1 MCVCVVYTE
10 TSPQVPILVASYQ
23 FVKQKMMLI
32 LYLSLLCGINCLPS
46 ALELPPPSLVTPPP
60 LQVQPRHVHLA
71 LGEEPDTLA
80 VSWSTVNSTAE
91 SVVLVYS
98 RGRELAFQG
107 EAVLFV
113 DGGKKKASQW
123 IHKVIVSGLDGD
135 SSYRYRVG
143 SSLGW
148 SDVFIM
154 QTLPSGLLFL

>member
-1 MCVCVVYTE
+1 
-10 TSPQVPILVASYQ
+10 
-23 FVKQKMMLI
+23 MLI
-32 LYLSLLCGINCLPS
+32 LCLSLLCGINCLPS
-46 ALELPPPSLVTPPP
+46 ALELPPP

-107 EAVLFV
+107 AAVLFV

-123 IHKVIVSGLDGD
+123 IHKVIVNGLDGD

-154 QTLPSGLLFL
+154 QTLPSGLLIL

>member
-1 MCVCVVYTE
+1 
-10 TSPQVPILVASYQ
+10 
-23 FVKQKMMLI
+23 MLI

-46 ALELPPPSLVTPPP
+46 ALELPPPPSLVTPPP

-71 LGEEPDTLA
+71 LGEEADTLA

-98 RGRELAFQG
+98 RGQELAFRG
-107 EAVLFV
+107 AAVLFV

-123 IHKVIVSGLDGD
+123 IHKVIVNGLDGD

-154 QTLPSGLLFL
+154 QTLPSGLLFSEVDCVF

>member
-1 MCVCVVYTE
+1 M
-10 TSPQVPILVASYQ
+10 
-23 FVKQKMMLI
+23 I
-32 LYLSLLCGINCLPS
+32 LYLSLLCLYGINCLPS

-123 IHKVIVSGLDGD
+123 IHKVIVNGLDGD